1 MGSIKHNIDVQIA
14 SRIVGIPSE
23 RAFKKWLCAA
33 LPKSAAL
40 TVRVVN
46 AAEGRNLNSAFRGK
60 NYATNVLTFVYHD
73 GNPHLLVGDIVLC
86 APIVRREAREQG
98 KLLEAHYAHLTV
110 HGALHLA
117 GLDHEKARAAQAMEK
132 KEIAILAALGV
143 GNPYAIDDLMEGF

>member
-1 MGSIKHNIDVQIA
+1 MGFTKHSIDVQIA
-14 SRIVGIPSE
+14 SRVAGIPSE
-23 RAFKKWLCAA
+23 RAFKKWLRAA

-60 NYATNVLTFVYHD
+60 DYATNVLTFVYHE
-73 GNPHLLVGDIVLC
+73 GSPQLLVGDIVLC
-86 APIVRREAREQG
+86 APIVAREAREQG

-117 GLDHEKARAAQAMEK
+117 GLDHEKARAARAMEK

-143 GNPYAIDDLMEGF
+143 ANPYAINDLANGF